1 MCTYLSVWRSHNRL
15 YTPVDCLPSGNT
27 RRLWPAASYT
37 TTQAKQCR
45 WYTKSCAPPDHLCR
59 RDALLTRSA
68 LGPES
73 PAGKI
78 RPNNR
83 SDGTRSVSVNDM
95 KPCKCWNMKDWLEE
109 VVFAVDTV
117 ASTEAFVGQLRL
129 TVAAF
134 QTFTVPLSIQN
145 LQDKAIDYVLVTA
158 RANWNI
164 CKEKNKTRKRLI
176 SNRLYQNKMH
186 H

>member
-1 MCTYLSVWRSHNRL
+1 MCMYLSVWRSHNRL

-27 RRLWPAASYT
+27 RHLWPAASYI
-37 TTQAKQCR
+37 R
-45 WYTKSCAPPDHLCR
+45 HR
-59 RDALLTRSA
+59 RSSAGDTRSPA
-68 LGPES
+68 PSGPPVS
-73 PAGKI
+73 AGCPADTRRTWSRISCRQNTVKH
-78 RPNNR
+78 R

-134 QTFTVPLSIQN
+134 QTFAVPLSIQN
-145 LQDKAIDYVLVTA
+145 LQDKTIDYVLVTA

-164 CKEKNKTRKRLI
+164 CK
-176 SNRLYQNKMH
+176 
-186 H
+186 

>member
-15 YTPVDCLPSGNT
+15 YTPVDCPPSGNT
-27 RRLWPAASYT
+27 RRLWPAASYI
-37 TTQAKQCR
+37 R
-45 WYTKSCAPPDHLCR
+45 HR
-59 RDALLTRSA
+59 RSSAGDTRSPA
-68 LGPES
+68 PSGPPVS
-73 PAGKI
+73 AGCPADTQRTWSRISCRQNTAKH
-78 RPNNR
+78 R

-95 KPCKCWNMKDWLEE
+95 KPCKCWNTKDWLEE
-109 VVFAVDTV
+109 VVFAVDAV

>member
-15 YTPVDCLPSGNT
+15 YTPVDCPPSGNT

-37 TTQAKQCR
+37 R
-45 WYTKSCAPPDHLCR
+45 HR
-59 RDALLTRSA
+59 RSSAGDTRSPA
-68 LGPES
+68 PSGPPVS
-73 PAGKI
+73 AGCPADTQRTWSRISCRQNTAKH
-78 RPNNR
+78 R

-95 KPCKCWNMKDWLEE
+95 KPCKCWNTKDWLEE

-134 QTFTVPLSIQN
+134 QTLLCHCRSKTFRIKRSTMCW
-145 LQDKAIDYVLVTA
+145 LQPAQTGISA
-158 RANWNI
+158 RKKTN
-164 CKEKNKTRKRLI
+164 KE
-176 SNRLYQNKMH
+176 SG
-186 H
+186 